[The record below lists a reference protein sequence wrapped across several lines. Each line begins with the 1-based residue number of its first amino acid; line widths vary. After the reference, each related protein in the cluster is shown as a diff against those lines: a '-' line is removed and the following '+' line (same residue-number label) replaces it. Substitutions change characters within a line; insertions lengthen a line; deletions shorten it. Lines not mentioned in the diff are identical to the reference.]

1 MNKKF
6 IFFSS
11 SKEAIPIFQELA
23 KHFQPVLIISQPDK
37 PQGRHLVLK
46 PSPMS
51 EYGQNNKI
59 PVLKPKKLGD
69 DFLKLLPRADFGFLF
84 AYGKIIPQN
93 LLNFFPHGIIN
104 LHPSLLPKYRG
115 PSPVRQALLDCQ
127 KETGYSLML
136 LDKKMDHGPIL
147 YQEKVK
153 ISSADTW
160 LSLSR
165 KIIKKGRSRLMEVI
179 NGYLDNKIK
188 ARVQNDKLATYT
200 AKISKRNGLLD
211 LNLSAEKAD
220 CFIRAMSP
228 WPGAFIWLEINGR
241 KKRLKIHKAYIEKNK
256 LNLEIVQLEGKK
268 LVTWKQ
274 FIEGYPNFKSAKSN
288 LL

>member
-1 MNKKF
+1 
-6 IFFSS
+6 
-11 SKEAIPIFQELA
+11 
-23 KHFQPVLIISQPDK
+23 
-37 PQGRHLVLK
+37 
-46 PSPMS
+46 
-51 EYGQNNKI
+51 
-59 PVLKPKKLGD
+59 
-69 DFLKLLPRADFGFLF
+69 
-84 AYGKIIPQN
+84 
-93 LLNFFPHGIIN
+93 
-104 LHPSLLPKYRG
+104 
-115 PSPVRQALLDCQ
+115 
-127 KETGYSLML
+127 
-136 LDKKMDHGPIL
+136 
-147 YQEKVK
+147 
-153 ISSADTW
+153 
-160 LSLSR
+160 
-165 KIIKKGRSRLMEVI
+165 MEVI

-288 LL
+288 LF